1 VVECS
6 DRPSPDRPENVVV
19 RPYRDG
25 VWSVRL
31 VGSAVVVVALAAC
44 GGGDDAGS
52 ANGGGTTTTAT
63 GSATADAFVGLRKQ
77 AAIARAEQE
86 GRPWRIGRED
96 DEQFALTQDY
106 IEDRVTFEI
115 DDGEITKATF
125 G

>member
-6 DRPSPDRPENVVV
+6 DRPLRTAPGERS
-19 RPYRDG
+19 YRDG
-25 VWSVRL
+25 VRSVRL
-31 VGSAVVVVALAAC
+31 IASAVLVTLALAAC
-44 GGGDDAGS
+44 GGGGDDSGS
-52 ANGGGTTTTAT
+52 ANGGGSTTTVA
-63 GSATADAFVGLRKQ
+63 GSANADVFVGLRKQ

-106 IEDRVTFEI
+106 IENRITFEI
-115 DDGEITKATF
+115 DGGVVTKATF